1 MNLCV
6 CRQSPLEEG
15 VSTLGREEEE
25 LAEQLSKAGEEPPWE
40 VLGEGRGV
48 GRCEPRRSEEGV
60 SCGGDTKPSAV
71 SSVMAGD
78 RGPGIASEARLPGPQ
93 GALSHRAAS
102 SEEV

>member
-1 MNLCV
+1 MC
-6 CRQSPLEEG
+6 CSPW
-15 VSTLGREEEE
+15 GRRKSDMT
-25 LAEQLSKAGEEPPWE
+25 EQLSKAGEEPPRE

>member
-1 MNLCV
+1 M
-6 CRQSPLEEG
+6 
-15 VSTLGREEEE
+15 
-25 LAEQLSKAGEEPPWE
+25 
-40 VLGEGRGV
+40 
-48 GRCEPRRSEEGV
+48 
-60 SCGGDTKPSAV
+60 SCGGDTNPSAV